1 MLKQLFKN
9 SFYLAL
15 PQLLTQAVSFF
26 LIPLYMS
33 KLSPSDYGVMELL
46 NICATVLMIIV
57 TLQISQAIIRF
68 TIDSKDE
75 QEESVIIST
84 GFWSTLIS
92 VFTAFLILLLFS
104 QTFNQWLT
112 ESREYL
118 TIYIL
123 FAVSFLLN
131 GISGYMAT
139 LLIWQKRVK
148 QSAIS
153 SAISIVLT
161 VVLSIWLILFLN
173 KGILGNYIAI
183 VSSSAV
189 SLVINY
195 YFVRDKIK
203 FALSKK
209 MYMAMIRFSTPMV
222 FSALAWYSWY
232 FIDRFMLRSFLSLH
246 ELGLFSVAAK
256 FAIIFGVLL
265 SVIENSFFPVILS
278 NYKDEK
284 TPKKITEFFSIV
296 LIGILF
302 LYCGISFFAKDIF
315 NFLSSDEFNE
325 AWKLLPLICLGQI
338 FIKIYFFMPGFAIK
352 RKTIYILYLS
362 LAGTAINILLNF
374 LLISKYGLQGAAI
387 ATSLG
392 ALCFLIA
399 YAFISLKLY
408 PIPFNWGKIILCA
421 AIAGVLTGLC
431 FYLQLNYN
439 AKTFF
444 LRGLIFCSTI
454 GFSLFVLIGRQ
465 KLVEYIGTLS
475 LALQRKKTQ

>member
-33 KLSPSDYGVMELL
+33 KLTPSDYGVMELL
-46 NICATVLMIIV
+46 NICATVLMIVV

-75 QEESVIIST
+75 VEESVIIST
-84 GFWSTLIS
+84 GFWSTTIS
-92 VFTAFLILLLFS
+92 IFTAFSILLLFS
-104 QTFNQWLT
+104 QSINQWLT
-112 ESREYL
+112 ESPGYL

-123 FAVSFLLN
+123 FTISFLLN
-131 GISGYMAT
+131 GISGYLGT

-148 QSAIS
+148 ESAIT

-161 VVLSIWLILFLN
+161 VGLSVWLILFLN

-189 SLVINY
+189 TLIINY
-195 YFVRDKIK
+195 LFVRDKIK
-203 FALSKK
+203 FALSKEK
-209 MYMAMIRFSTPMV
+209 YLAMIKFSTPMV

-256 FAIIFGVLL
+256 FAIIFGVIL
-265 SVIENSFFPVILS
+265 SVVENSFFPIVLS
-278 NYKDEK
+278 NYKDEG

-296 LIGILF
+296 VVGILF
-302 LYCGISFFAKDIF
+302 LYCGISFFAKDVF
-315 NFLSSDEFNE
+315 NFLSSGEFNE

-362 LAGTAINILLNF
+362 LAGTTINIALNF

-399 YAFISLKLY
+399 YSFISLKLY
-408 PIPFNWGKIILCA
+408 PIPFNWYKIIFCVVV
-421 AIAGVLTGLC
+421 AGAVTAFC
-431 FYLQLNYN
+431 FYLQLNHN
-439 AKTFF
+439 ASTFF
-444 LRGLIFCSTI
+444 WRVLIFIATI
-454 GFSLFVLIGRQ
+454 CFAIIVLIGKQR
-465 KLVEYIGTLS
+465 LSEYIASIL
-475 LALQRKKTQ
+475 LAFRKK